1 METTKDLFN
10 FLDQAEKYFEDGSIK
25 KAQKIVRDVNN
36 QIKRID
42 KIPNKLRHK
51 FNSALAQSRY
61 YDDVSSFAANPKR
74 NELID
79 AIQDLVNNPSES
91 PKKQANIIHDIQ
103 TKWQLLDLS
112 SRPAGRDQWQS
123 FNELTNKAWEPC
135 KEFFDELKEKKIQNA
150 AERKNL
156 ILQIDK
162 FIQENSSDWPD
173 AKFLIKFINN
183 IFNQWKKYAPVLD
196 KDLKKLKDAY
206 FEAKKPIS
214 KEIDRQ
220 EKIVIKAKEVLISKV
235 DLIDD
240 EDNDI
245 CIKKFNDLKHQ
256 WKQTGSAGRKH
267 DNKLWEKFNKS
278 ADRFFSA
285 KKEDIEKDLKAL
297 ETLNNDLKAGLK
309 NPTELRAASELLV
322 NINKTKE
329 LFTFIKK
336 VDKYQE
342 SINKQANLEKVVS
355 YKDLYD
361 VFLGKKSSDQINVP
375 KSIFDVLNLAD
386 KKTDKEKLLYSC
398 VKLEL
403 IAGIDSLK
411 KDINIR
417 QTIQLEMLAD
427 KFNKGETN
435 KKAITDNLL
444 TNFFKNLSPADAGT
458 NEAKLWKR
466 VSKSLDELSD
476 DLF

>member
-36 QIKRID
+36 QIKSID

-79 AIQDLVNNPSES
+79 AIRDLVNNPSES

-112 SRPAGRDQWQS
+112 SRPAGRDQWKS

-150 AERKNL
+150 VERKNL

-162 FIQENSSDWPD
+162 FIQENSSNWPD
-173 AKFLIKFINN
+173 AKFLIKFMNN

-245 CIKKFNDLKHQ
+245 CIKKFNDLKQQ
-256 WKQTGSAGRKH
+256 WKQTGSAGRRH

-329 LFTFIKK
+329 FFTFIKK

-342 SINKQANLEKVVS
+342 NLNKQANLEKVVS
-355 YKDLYD
+355 YKDLYN
-361 VFLGKKSSDQINVP
+361 VFLGKKSSEQINIP
-375 KSIFDVLNLAD
+375 KSIIDALNLED
-386 KKTDKEKLLYSC
+386 KKTDKEKLLYNC

-458 NEAKLWKR
+458 NEAKLWNR
-466 VSKSLDELSD
+466 ISKSLDELSD

>member
-10 FLDQAEKYFEDGSIK
+10 FLDQAEKHFEDGSIK

-36 QIKRID
+36 QIKKID

-112 SRPAGRDQWQS
+112 SRPAGRDQWKS

-150 AERKNL
+150 VERKNL

-162 FIQENSSDWPD
+162 FIQENSSNWPD
-173 AKFLIKFINN
+173 AKFLIKFMNN

-245 CIKKFNDLKHQ
+245 CIKKFNDLKQQ
-256 WKQTGSAGRKH
+256 WKQTGSAGRRH

-297 ETLNNDLKAGLK
+297 EILNNDLEAGLK
-309 NPTELRAASELLV
+309 NPIELRAASESLV

-355 YKDLYD
+355 YKDLYN
-361 VFLGKKSSDQINVP
+361 VFLGKKSSEQISKITGGINLP
-375 KSIFDVLNLAD
+375 FD
-386 KKTDKEKLLYSC
+386 
-398 VKLEL
+398 
-403 IAGIDSLK
+403 I
-411 KDINIR
+411 
-417 QTIQLEMLAD
+417 
-427 KFNKGETN
+427 KFP
-435 KKAITDNLL
+435 
-444 TNFFKNLSPADAGT
+444 S
-458 NEAKLWKR
+458 
-466 VSKSLDELSD
+466 
-476 DLF
+476 

>member
-36 QIKRID
+36 QIKSID

-235 DLIDD
+235 NLIDD

-342 SINKQANLEKVVS
+342 NLNKQANLEKVVS
-355 YKDLYD
+355 YKDLYN
-361 VFLGKKSSDQINVP
+361 VFLGKKSSEQINIP
-375 KSIFDVLNLAD
+375 KSIIDALNLAD

>member
-36 QIKRID
+36 QIKKID

-256 WKQTGSAGRKH
+256 WKQTGSAGRRH

-297 ETLNNDLKAGLK
+297 EILNNDLEAGLK
-309 NPTELRAASELLV
+309 NPIELRAASESLV

-355 YKDLYD
+355 YKDLYN
-361 VFLGKKSSDQINVP
+361 VFLGKKSSEQINIP
-375 KSIFDVLNLAD
+375 KSIIDALNLED

>member
-36 QIKRID
+36 QIKSID

-162 FIQENSSDWPD
+162 FIQENSSNWPD

-183 IFNQWKKYAPVLD
+183 IFNQWKNYAPVLD

-375 KSIFDVLNLAD
+375 KSIFDALNLAD